1 MTTPTTHATDP
12 TGLERELEAAVSG
25 EVRFDAA
32 SVGMYATDASNYRVP
47 PMGVVIPRDA
57 EDVRAAVRVARAW
70 GAPIVSRGAGTSL
83 AGQACNRAMVLDF
96 SKYMNRVLE
105 VDPEEGWARIEPGV
119 ILDDLR
125 DLVADYGLTFGPD
138 PATHD
143 RCTLGGMI
151 GNDACGAHS
160 VLSQFYGPGPTT
172 GDQVLELTVLTYDG
186 LVLTVGP
193 TTDDELAAILADDGT
208 AADLV
213 QSAADGTAAG
223 AGGPDGRKARI
234 YRDLVDLRDR
244 YADAVRTGYPD
255 IPRRVSGYNL
265 PALLP
270 ENGFD
275 VARALVGTEGT
286 CVTVLEAKVRLIP
299 SRPERV
305 LVVVGYPDVFRAA
318 DGVPEIMAHEP
329 VAFEG
334 VDERVTE
341 FMQRKEVSALD
352 ALPAGGA
359 WLLVEMGAETRAE
372 AEKSAR
378 TLKAALEASSD
389 PPSGIAVHS
398 DPAVM
403 REIWR
408 ARESG
413 LGNTGSIPGDD
424 PAWPGWEDAA
434 VAPEHVG
441 SYLREFRDLLD
452 AYDYHATLYGHFGQ
466 GCIHCRIDFRL
477 GTREGVDEYLA
488 FLDEAADLVVRYGGS
503 LSGEHGD
510 GRARAHLLPKMFGPE
525 LVAAFRAFKGI
536 WDPDG
541 KMNPGRV
548 VDPDPPGEELRMGP
562 DYRPPALDTH
572 FAFPEDGGSFAAAAD
587 RCVGMGVCRRG
598 GGTGDGGTMCPSYM
612 VTGEERHGT
621 RGRARLLQEMVR
633 GEVVT
638 DGWQSEEVRE
648 ALDLCLS
655 CKGCK
660 SDCPVDVD
668 VATYKA
674 EFLAHYHEGQARPR
688 ASYAMGLI
696 GLWARLA
703 AKAPGLVNVVTHAP
717 GIEPLLKRLAGI
729 HPDRAIPRFART
741 TLKAWFREREKAG
754 ARAGA
759 GERVILWPDTFNNHF
774 HPDVGRA
781 AVEVLEA
788 LGYRPTMPRAALC
801 CGRPLYDHGFLG
813 LAKRQLRQI
822 LDALR
827 VDIRRGTPVIGLEP
841 SCVAT
846 FRDELLAFF
855 PDDPDA
861 RRLSEN
867 TFLLSEFLDR
877 EAGLD
882 LGTLP
887 GEEALVHGHCHQK
900 SVLDF
905 DAQQRVLDRLEVRYQ
920 LLDSGCCGM
929 AGAFGFEE
937 EKYDVAQAC
946 GERVLLPAVRAADRR
961 TLILTDGFS
970 CREMLEQN
978 GLRRPRHLAEVV
990 HMALERDGRLPSA
1003 GHVALAPAAR
1013 VPDALARPRSLGAL
1027 AWGTGVALLAYR
1039 FVRRW
1044 TGRP

>member
-1 MTTPTTHATDP
+1 MTTPATTAAG
-12 TGLERELEAAVSG
+12 GLDRALQAAITG

-32 SVGMYATDASNYRVP
+32 SVGMYSTDASNYRVP
-47 PMGVVIPRDA
+47 PIGVVIPHDV
-57 EDVRAAVRVARAW
+57 EDVMAAVRVARAH
-70 GAPIVSRGAGTSL
+70 GVPIVSRGAGTSL
-83 AGQACNRAMVLDF
+83 AGNACNRALVLDF
-96 SKYMNRVLE
+96 SKYMDRVLE
-105 VDPEEGWARIEPGV
+105 VDAEEGWARVEPGV
-119 ILDDLR
+119 VLDDLR
-125 DLVADYGLTFGPD
+125 DLVAPYGLTFGPD

-172 GDQVLELTVLTYDG
+172 RDQVLELTVLTYDG
-186 LVLTVGP
+186 LLLTVGP
-193 TTDDELAAILADDGT
+193 TSDDELAAILAGEG
-208 AADLV
+208 
-213 QSAADGTAAG
+213 S
-223 AGGPDGRKARI
+223 RARI
-234 YRDLVDLRDR
+234 YRDLVSLRDR
-244 YADAVRTGYPD
+244 YADAIRSRYPD

-275 VARALVGTEGT
+275 VGRALVGTEGT
-286 CVTVLEAKVRLIP
+286 CATVLEAKVRLIP

-318 DGVPEIMAHEP
+318 DRVPDIMAHRP
-329 VAFEG
+329 VALEG

-341 FMQRKEVSALD
+341 FMRRKEVSALA
-352 ALPAGGA
+352 ALPPGGA
-359 WLLVEMGAETRAE
+359 WLLVELGAETRAE
-372 AEKSAR
+372 AEEAAGA
-378 TLKAALEASSD
+378 LKAALEASSD
-389 PPSGIAVHS
+389 PPSGIAVHG

-403 REIWR
+403 REIWA

-413 LGNTGSIPGDD
+413 LGNTGSIPADD

-441 SYLREFRDLLD
+441 SYLRDFRALLD
-452 AYDYHATLYGHFGQ
+452 TYGYRATLYGHFGQ

-488 FLDEAADLVVRYGGS
+488 FLEEAADLVVRYGGS

-510 GRARAHLLPKMFGPE
+510 GRARAHLLPKMFGDE
-525 LVAAFRAFKGI
+525 LVGAFREFKTI

-562 DYRPPALDTH
+562 DYSPPALETR
-572 FAFPEDGGSFAAAAD
+572 FAFPDDGGSFAAAAD
-587 RCVGMGVCRRG
+587 RCVGMGVCRRRE
-598 GGTGDGGTMCPSYM
+598 GGTMCPSYM
-612 VTGEERHGT
+612 VTGEELHST

-633 GEVVT
+633 GEVVA
-638 DGWQSEEVRE
+638 DGWRSEEVRD

-655 CKGCK
+655 CKGCV

-674 EFLAHYHEGQARPR
+674 EFLSHYYEGRARPR
-688 ASYAMGLI
+688 ASYAMGLV
-696 GLWARLA
+696 GLWVRLA
-703 AKAPGLVNVVTHAP
+703 SLAPGLVNAVAGAP
-717 GIEPLLKRLAGI
+717 GVGSLLKRLAGI
-729 HPDRAIPRFART
+729 HPDRALPRLART
-741 TLKAWFREREKAG
+741 TLKRWFRDREAP
-754 ARAGA
+754 AA
-759 GERVILWPDTFNNHF
+759 GERVILWPDTFNDHF
-774 HPDVGRA
+774 HPDIGKA

-788 LGYRPTMPRAALC
+788 LGYRPTMPRRALC

-813 LAKRQLRQI
+813 LARRQLRQI

-846 FRDELLAFF
+846 FRDELLTFF

-867 TFLLSEFLDR
+867 TYLLSEFLDR
-877 EAGLD
+877 ETDLD

-905 DAQQRVLDRLEVRYQ
+905 DAQQRVLDRLAIGYDV
-920 LLDSGCCGM
+920 LDSGCCGM

-937 EKYDVAQAC
+937 DKYDVAQAC

-961 TLILTDGFS
+961 TMILTDGFS

-978 GLRRPRHLAEVV
+978 GLRRPRHLAELV
-990 HMALERDGRLPSA
+990 HMALERDGRLPPAPRSPRLVPA
-1003 GHVALAPAAR
+1003 HAPAPR
-1013 VPDALARPRSLGAL
+1013 ELGVMAL
-1027 AWGTGVALLAYR
+1027 GTGVALMAYR
-1039 FVRRW
+1039 WGKRLLRR
-1044 TGRP
+1044 P